1 MTEIN
6 SSDFLVRKAKTDDV
20 EEVAFINAESWQTTY
35 RDIVAQSF
43 LETITP
49 EQQLPRAKRLVESSE
64 LSCIVAELKRTGE
77 IAGFACFGKNRE
89 PKVDADCELQAIYLL
104 EKYQGCGIGKML
116 FDFGVKELKEN
127 SKLRMTVSVFE
138 ANKQARDFYERQGGS
153 QMPNDHV
160 DLAGI
165 RHITS
170 TYIWILN
177 K

>member
-1 MTEIN
+1 MTKIN
-6 SSDFLVRKAKTDDV
+6 STEFAIRKAKIEDA
-20 EEVAFINAESWQTTY
+20 EKVAFINAESWQTTY
-35 RDIVAQSF
+35 RGIVANSF

-49 EQQLPRAKRLVESSE
+49 EQQLPRAKRLVESSD
-64 LSCIVAELKRTGE
+64 LSCIVAEHKETGE

-127 SKLRMTVSVFE
+127 SKQRMTVSVFE
-138 ANKQARDFYERQGGS
+138 ANNQARAFYERQGGK
-153 QMPNDHV
+153 QIPNDHV
-160 DLAGI
+160 DLAGV

-170 TYIWILN
+170 TYIWSFN
-177 K
+177 